1 MQRSGEATIPE
12 GRNPEVP
19 YPALLCVLAG
29 VIVAFGSFLP
39 WLKVTANMSR
49 FGGGIFSRSTNGLDS
64 HGFRTLI
71 AGAVLILVGTLLTTF
86 SGRWRLELAA
96 VALAAA
102 GAAGG
107 IAVHDF
113 VTIKAQI
120 SATLAQAT
128 STSNIP
134 VDQARELIDR
144 FIHFDISLQIGLILV
159 AFGGLVGLAAGIL
172 MLARGPRAVPPA
184 PEPASERVRGSS

>member
-1 MQRSGEATIPE
+1 VQAAGETTIPTKRE
-12 GRNPEVP
+12 SEPP

-39 WLKVTANMSR
+39 WLKVTADLSR
-49 FGGGIFSRSTNGLDS
+49 FGGGMYSQSMSGLDS

-71 AGAVLILVGTLLTTF
+71 AGTALILVGTLLTTL

-96 VALAAA
+96 AALVAA
-102 GAAGG
+102 GVAAG
-107 IAVHDF
+107 IAIHDI

-120 SATLAQAT
+120 SARLAQAR
-128 STSNIP
+128 STSSVP

-159 AFGGLVGLAAGIL
+159 SVGGLVGLAGGIL
-172 MLARGPRAVPPA
+172 VLARRPKAEA
-184 PEPASERVRGSS
+184 P